1 MNDKRNSLLCPN
13 CRKLISADESR
24 CPYCGTRN
32 PGSWWKNNLWT
43 RSYYNPEQFIKS
55 VIIVNA
61 GMYIISLLLNPFASS
76 LSLNPLTFLSPDSR
90 SLLLLGATGTVPIN
104 LYHRWWSLIS
114 ASWLH
119 GGILHIF
126 FNMLALRQL
135 AMLVIREYGIFR
147 MVIIYTI
154 GGFIGF
160 LVSYFAGVKLTIGAS
175 AAVCALIG
183 ALLYYGKSRGGV
195 YGRTIYR
202 QIGGWAIAIFLF
214 GFLVPGIN
222 NWGHGGG
229 IIAGALLG
237 YLLGYAEKARESI
250 VHKTIAAVCVIVT
263 LVTLG
268 WAVASGLLYRFMS

>member
-1 MNDKRNSLLCPN
+1 MNDKRHSLLCPN
-13 CRKLISADESR
+13 CRKLISVDESR

-43 RSYYNPEQFIKS
+43 RSSYNPKQFIKT

-90 SLLLLGATGTVPIN
+90 SLLLLGATGTLPIN

-114 ASWLH
+114 ATWLH

-147 MVIIYTI
+147 MVIIYTL
-154 GGFIGF
+154 GGLIGF
-160 LVSYFAGVKLTIGAS
+160 LVSYFAGVTLTIGAS

-195 YGRTIYR
+195 YGHTIYR

-229 IIAGALLG
+229 IVAGALLG
-237 YLLGYAEKARESI
+237 YLLGYAEKARENI
-250 VHKTIAAVCVIVT
+250 VHKTIAAVCVVVT

-268 WAVASGLLYRFMS
+268 WAVVSGLLYRVMS